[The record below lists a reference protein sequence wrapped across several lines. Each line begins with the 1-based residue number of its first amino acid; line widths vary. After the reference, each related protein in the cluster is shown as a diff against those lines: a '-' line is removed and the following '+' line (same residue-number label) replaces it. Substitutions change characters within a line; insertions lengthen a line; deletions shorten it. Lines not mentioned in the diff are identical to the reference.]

1 VELKAVRGMN
11 DLFGPEMDRWLV
23 VESKARQIF
32 KNFGYGELRT
42 PVLEKLEVFSQT
54 VGDDTD
60 IVEKQM
66 YLVAG
71 DDSEKLALRPE
82 GTAAFMRA
90 VVEHQLHQTGRPQR
104 FYYYLSMF
112 RHERPQ
118 KGRLR
123 QFHQFGAE
131 FINDDSPEADAELIT
146 LLDAFLKSFDI
157 SEYEVRINTVGCNN
171 CRPAYK
177 ELLKAYLKPHFDSLC
192 ANCQKRFERSPMR
205 VLDCKKEGCQK
216 IALGAPR
223 MVEHLCADCTSHH
236 TNLKKRLTA
245 ADVKFIED
253 TSIVRGLDYYIRTAF
268 EFTSSLLGAQ
278 SAIAGGGR
286 YDGLSS
292 RFSNTNFPGVGF
304 GLGME
309 RLMLILEQKQSVV
322 AAPATPKFYFAPL
335 GLDAF
340 DLMFPLSLKLKRRG
354 VAVEMTYGQKKLKD
368 LLKLSD
374 RSGAKF
380 TLMIGDREIQE
391 GQAALKDMA
400 NRTQENI
407 AIGQLEEELY
417 RRGSESCV

>member
-1 VELKAVRGMN
+1 MELKAVRGMH
-11 DLFGPEMDRWLV
+11 DLFGPELERWLA
-23 VESKARQIF
+23 VETKARGIF
-32 KNFGYGELRT
+32 QSFGYGEMRT
-42 PVLEKLEVFSQT
+42 PVLERLEVFSQT

-71 DDSEKLALRPE
+71 DDSEKLVLRPE

-90 VVEHQLHQTGRPQR
+90 VVEHQLHQTGKPQR

-131 FINDDSPEADAELIT
+131 LINDDSPEADAELIT
-146 LLDAFLKSFDI
+146 LLDAFLKSFGI
-157 SEYEVRINTVGCNN
+157 VEYEVRINSVGCAN

-177 ELLKAYLKPHFDSLC
+177 EKLIAYLRPHFDSLC
-192 ANCQKRFERSPMR
+192 ADCQKRFERSPMR
-205 VLDCKKEGCQK
+205 VLDCKKESCQK
-216 IALGAPR
+216 IAADAPR
-223 MVEHLCADCTSHH
+223 MVDHLCAECQTHH
-236 TNLKKRLTA
+236 TILKKRLNASGVTFL
-245 ADVKFIED
+245 DD
-253 TSIVRGLDYYIRTAF
+253 PNIVRGLDYYIRTAF
-268 EFTSSLLGAQ
+268 EFTSNLLGAQ
-278 SAIAGGGR
+278 SALAGGGR

-309 RLMLILEQKQSVV
+309 RIMLVLEQKQTLVT
-322 AAPATPKFYFAPL
+322 APSNPRYYFAPL
-335 GLDAF
+335 GPEAF
-340 DLMFPLSLKLKRRG
+340 ELLYPLSLNLKRRG

-368 LLKLSD
+368 LLKLAD
-374 RSGAKF
+374 RSGAQF
-380 TLMIGDREIQE
+380 TLMVGDRELQE
-391 GQAALKDMA
+391 GQAPLKDMA

-407 AIGQLEEELY
+407 PIAQLEEELF
-417 RRGSESCV
+417 RRASCV